1 MHPPA
6 AARTPLVRRTRARRS
21 LARAAGAGLAVVVA
35 LTLAACS
42 PARPDPTEAAEAL
55 AAALAEGNLDTA
67 PLAAA
72 DRERA
77 AAELTE
83 VLAGTGE
90 VDRAV
95 AATVGEVREDGET
108 LTAPVTLEWT
118 WELGEQDLA
127 YRTTT
132 TLTHD
137 GEEWTAL
144 WSRELVHAAIGDGVL
159 AVETVPAE
167 RGRVLAGDK
176 TPLVMPRP
184 VLRIGVDKANLAPE
198 GVAEVATNLAAA
210 LGFDDPQAFADRAV
224 AAGPRAFVEAITV
237 RQEDPGDVDLDAV
250 RQVRGVLLLPDVLP
264 LAPTRQFARPI
275 LGTVG
280 PATAEIV
287 EESEGA
293 VRPGDQTGLSGL
305 QRQYDE
311 VLRGRPGTTM
321 VIRRGDGSAVDLFS
335 APPEAGKDVTV
346 TLDAALQTAAEEI
359 LAAVEPA
366 SAIVALRPSTGEVL
380 AAASGP
386 GGQGLSTATLGAYAP
401 GSTFKVATALALLRS
416 GLTPDSPLQ
425 CTPTATADGREFS
438 NYPGFPADDLGPTT
452 LRGAIA
458 SSCNAALI
466 AQRDRVDA
474 RDLADAAAALGLGVP
489 AALGVPYV
497 TGEAPAD
504 ATGTEHAA
512 ALIGQG
518 RIQASPLA
526 MATVAASVARGE
538 RVAPVLVRDAG
549 GQPPSPAASPD
560 AGARDA
566 GPLTAAEAEALR
578 SLMRAV
584 VEDGTGSFLA
594 DMPGEPV
601 HAKSGTAEYG
611 TGDPPRAHAWMIAF
625 QGDLAVA
632 TFVEDGIAGAQTAGP
647 LLEEFLR
654 RAA

>member
-1 MHPPA
+1 M
-6 AARTPLVRRTRARRS
+6 RRTRARRS

>member
-6 AARTPLVRRTRARRS
+6 AARTPLAARTRARRP
-21 LARAAGAGLAVVVA
+21 LARATGAGLAVVLA
-35 LTLAACS
+35 LTLTACS
-42 PARPDPTEAAEAL
+42 PDRPDPTDAAAAL
-55 AAALAEGNLDTA
+55 AAALAEGNLDQA
-67 PLAAA
+67 PLADG

-77 AAELTE
+77 EAELTE
-83 VLAGTGE
+83 ALAGTGE

-95 AATVGEVREDGET
+95 TATAGEVREDGET

-118 WELGEQDLA
+118 WELGEEDLT

-137 GEEWTAL
+137 GEEWTAP

-167 RGRVLAGDK
+167 RGRILAGDGS
-176 TPLVMPRP
+176 PLVTPRP
-184 VLRIGVDKANLAPE
+184 VLRIGVDKAN
-198 GVAEVATNLAAA
+198 VAAEAVADVATGLAET
-210 LGFDDPQAFADRAV
+210 LGFDDPQAFADRAA
-224 AAGPRAFVEAITV
+224 AAGPKAFVEAITV

-250 RQVRGVLLLPDVLP
+250 RRLPGVLLVPGELP
-264 LAPTRQFARPI
+264 LAPTREFARPI

-287 EESEGA
+287 EESDGA
-293 VRPGDQTGLSGL
+293 VRPGDQAGLSGL

-321 VIRRGDGSAVDLFS
+321 LIRRGDGSAAELLS
-335 APPEAGKDVTV
+335 AAPRSGKDVTV
-346 TLDAALQTAAEEI
+346 TLDARLQTAAEEI
-359 LAAVEPA
+359 LAGVEPA

-401 GSTFKVATALALLRS
+401 GSTFKVATALALLRA
-416 GLTPDSPLQ
+416 GLTPDSPVE

-438 NYPGFPADDLGPTT
+438 NYPGFPAAELGPTT

-466 AQRDRVDA
+466 AERDRVDA
-474 RDLADAAAALGLGVP
+474 QDLTDAAAALGLGVP
-489 AALGVPYV
+489 AALGVPYLA
-497 TGEAPAD
+497 GEVPAD
-504 ATGTEHAA
+504 ASGTEHAA
-512 ALIGQG
+512 AMIGQG

-549 GQPPSPAASPD
+549 GEPPSEPD
-560 AGARDA
+560 AADA
-566 GPLTAAEAEALR
+566 GGPDAAPLTAAEAEALR

-594 DMPGEPV
+594 DVPGEPV

-611 TGDPPRAHAWMIAF
+611 TSEPPRAHAWMIAF